1 MYRAAKPAK
10 KVEKFPTCLIKAG
23 GIGRSGRKL
32 LQTSSVTVVNFRSP
46 QYLSSVFLN
55 TFSDSAFTI
64 LSGRL
69 FHVLIILF
77 EKKCWNFLVTQ
88 WGLNNFLELVR
99 VMQSFFLNSVLVVSL
114 SYILCTILYVSITSP
129 LDLLYSRLGIFR
141 ALSLIGRT
149 WKISRVLYLHSIHF
163 RKKSKK

>member
-1 MYRAAKPAK
+1 MLASVP
-10 KVEKFPTCLIKAG
+10 FDT
-23 GIGRSGRKL
+23 RSCSL
-32 LQTSSVTVVNFRSP
+32 LVSFFRIRHTFLTYNSYPSLVITHSQTSSVTVINFRSP

-114 SYILCTILYVSITSP
+114 SYILCTILYVSIMSP
-129 LDLLYSRLGIFR
+129 LDLL
-141 ALSLIGRT
+141 
-149 WKISRVLYLHSIHF
+149 
-163 RKKSKK
+163 